1 MGARQPYSAAK
12 HPNTHEYVQRRML
25 AVVGRVP
32 YCNLVG
38 PAPVHFKVIVTS
50 TTGVFFDGVSKF
62 IVSTLRQAGF
72 QAIHLDPFETS
83 EIIVNTAHLE
93 NADAIGVS
101 SRSGEHLKVFLEIL
115 DQMAARDMKQVLLFG
130 FGTIPPTD
138 ADELIQR
145 GVGRLF
151 GPGTNPP
158 DIVKYLAEELPRR
171 RVPPK

>member
-1 MGARQPYSAAK
+1 
-12 HPNTHEYVQRRML
+12 ML
-25 AVVGRVP
+25 AVVPRVP
-32 YCNLVG
+32 YRNPVG
-38 PAPVHFKVIVTS
+38 PAQPRFKVIVTS
-50 TTGVFFDGVSKF
+50 TSGVSFDGVSKS
-62 IVSTLRQAGF
+62 IVKTLRQAGF
-72 QAIHLDPFETS
+72 QVIHLDPFETR
-83 EIIVNTAHLE
+83 EIIISTAHLE

-101 SRSGEHLKVFLEIL
+101 SQSGEHLKVFPEIL
-115 DQMAARDMKQVLLFG
+115 DQLAARDMKQVLLFG

-158 DIVKYLAEELPRR
+158 DIVKYLAEELPLR